1 MGYSDLIDKLLDT
14 RIDEGM
20 ISSISKNKDKNA
32 DIDSLCSAL
41 LNGSLFRIP
50 TKYIDIRDTHYYNK
64 SSFDSGLLRYTIST
78 ESLNTQR
85 GRNYRIYRM
94 IKGDEYYFMI
104 TLSSV
109 DRVFTRMK
117 RCVIQKCDGEEVAD
131 TIWDFVDKNRLVF
144 DMDGMNSGLKD
155 CKTVANT
162 YRVFGSKLLS
172 DVYGIAD
179 TSYILKDTKEVLGAL
194 FKSSVGLFKSDYKG
208 FKYESDMSE
217 LASSCVDYEIRFDK
231 DVLSIKFNFKDAEI
245 RKKIY
250 TLICENRIRS
260 NQLYSLVLP
269 SNDIVF
275 EFYI

>member
-1 MGYSDLIDKLLDT
+1 
-14 RIDEGM
+14 M
-20 ISSISKNKDKNA
+20 ISSISKNSSNVNTDNPLK
-32 DIDSLCSAL
+32 AL
-41 LNGSLFRIP
+41 LDCDIQTIP
-50 TKYIDIRDTHYYNK
+50 NKNVKSTTSFYNK
-64 SSFDSGLLRYTIST
+64 SPFSDVDLIVKYEKLPSNDGRKCYIYHLTKGKKHYISISASSYNNSLDGLSRLFIYEAKD
-78 ESLNTQR
+78 ESV
-85 GRNYRIYRM
+85 
-94 IKGDEYYFMI
+94 
-104 TLSSV
+104 V
-109 DRVFTRMK
+109 DY
-117 RCVIQKCDGEEVAD
+117 
-131 TIWDFVDKNRLVF
+131 IWDFVDKNRLIF
-144 DMDGMNSGLKD
+144 DMDDMNSGLKG
-155 CKTVANT
+155 CNTVANT

-217 LASSCVDYEIRFDK
+217 LASSCVDYEIRFNK
-231 DVLSIKFNFKDAEI
+231 DVLSIKFSFKDAEI

-269 SNDIVF
+269 GNDIVF

>member
-1 MGYSDLIDKLLDT
+1 MLSKRSIILDSLST
-14 RIDEGM
+14 HRIDEGM
-20 ISSISKNKDKNA
+20 IDSISKNSSSGSGDK
-32 DIDSLCSAL
+32 LLKAL
-41 LNGSLFRIP
+41 LDCDMRTIP
-50 TKYIDIRDTHYYNK
+50 NKNLKSTTSFYNK
-64 SSFDSGLLRYTIST
+64 SPFSEVDLIVKYEKLPS
-78 ESLNTQR
+78 ND
-85 GRNYRIYRM
+85 GRKCYIYHL
-94 IKGDEYYFMI
+94 IKGKKHYISISASSYNNSLDGLSRLFIYEAKDE
-104 TLSSV
+104 SV
-109 DRVFTRMK
+109 VDY
-117 RCVIQKCDGEEVAD
+117 
-131 TIWDFVDKNRLVF
+131 IWDLVDKNRLIF

-155 CKTVANT
+155 CKTIANT

-172 DVYGIAD
+172 DVYGTAS

-269 SNDIVF
+269 GNDIVF

>member
-1 MGYSDLIDKLLDT
+1 MLSKRSIIIDSLST
-14 RIDEGM
+14 HRIDEGM
-20 ISSISKNKDKNA
+20 IDSISKNSSSGSGDK
-32 DIDSLCSAL
+32 LLKAL
-41 LNGSLFRIP
+41 LDCDMRTIP
-50 TKYIDIRDTHYYNK
+50 NKNLKSTTSFYNK
-64 SSFDSGLLRYTIST
+64 SPFSEVDLIVKYEKLPSNDGRKCYIYHLNKGKKHYISISASSYNNNLDGLSRLFIYEAKDESVVDS
-78 ESLNTQR
+78 
-85 GRNYRIYRM
+85 
-94 IKGDEYYFMI
+94 
-104 TLSSV
+104 
-109 DRVFTRMK
+109 
-117 RCVIQKCDGEEVAD
+117 
-131 TIWDFVDKNRLVF
+131 IWDFVDKNRLVF
-144 DMDGMNSGLKD
+144 DMAGMSSGLKD

>member
-1 MGYSDLIDKLLDT
+1 
-14 RIDEGM
+14 M

-131 TIWDFVDKNRLVF
+131 TIWDYVNKNQLQMTSVNETLKGCEIVADTYRAFEVIESFLCWYYKSESNKGVKRFCVDSELYKYVTITGIIFKNLCFGNTSDLQIDVVCYI
-144 DMDGMNSGLKD
+144 NSGEDGKVRDLIDTLNTPMNMFAHINSGSLIISLLLK
-155 CKTVANT
+155 
-162 YRVFGSKLLS
+162 S
-172 DVYGIAD
+172 
-179 TSYILKDTKEVLGAL
+179 
-194 FKSSVGLFKSDYKG
+194 
-208 FKYESDMSE
+208 
-217 LASSCVDYEIRFDK
+217 
-231 DVLSIKFNFKDAEI
+231 
-245 RKKIY
+245 
-250 TLICENRIRS
+250 
-260 NQLYSLVLP
+260 
-269 SNDIVF
+269 
-275 EFYI
+275 